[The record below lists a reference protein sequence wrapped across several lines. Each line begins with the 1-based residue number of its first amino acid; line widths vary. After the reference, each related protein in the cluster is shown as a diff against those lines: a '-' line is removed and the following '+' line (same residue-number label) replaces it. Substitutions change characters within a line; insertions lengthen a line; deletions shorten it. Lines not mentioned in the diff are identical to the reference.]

1 VSWPAVIEHK
11 ETPRAAG
18 LRRNRLRISLGLAAL
33 EGLAVIV
40 GAVDWWVVVLLA
52 AGAVVLYVTTLGR
65 SHVRDEIRHLTWIAA
80 VSQLLVVLVPVAI
93 VVATFL
99 AVALVVLVA
108 VGLLVA
114 LLTDRR

>member
-1 VSWPAVIEHK
+1 VIDHK
-11 ETPRAAG
+11 ETARAAG
-18 LRRNRLRISLGLAAL
+18 LRRNRLRIALGVAAL

-40 GAVDWWVVVLLA
+40 GAIAWWVVILLA
-52 AGAVVLYVTTLGR
+52 GGAVALYLAVGR
-65 SHVRDEIRHLTWIAA
+65 GHARDEVRHLTWIAS

-108 VGLLVA
+108 IALLVA
-114 LLTDRR
+114 LLTERR

>member
-18 LRRNRLRISLGLAAL
+18 LRRNRLRISLGLAVL

-40 GAVDWWVVVLLA
+40 GAIDWWVVVLLA
-52 AGAVVLYVTTLGR
+52 AGAVVLYVAVGR
-65 SHVRDEIRHLTWIAA
+65 SHVRDEIRHVTWIAA